1 VLYLWTMS
9 TLQAVGWAICLCFA
23 VCCAL
28 RLARFNSQAPADLPS
43 YAQPFF
49 TGVPAPGGAGLIM
62 IPMFLSFEWGDF
74 PFRSPYLSAV
84 VVAGTALLMVSRV
97 PTVSLKG
104 IVRVPHDWVLPTLL
118 GVGIFAGFFA
128 TAPWPT
134 LTAIGIVY
142 ISSIPLTVRSYYRLR
157 RAARQPRRPDP
168 ALRGEALTPAPSSA
182 PAFPRPHDSVPPNE
196 WRH

>member
-1 VLYLWTMS
+1 MS
-9 TLQAVGWAICLCFA
+9 ELHSVGWAIVLFFA

-28 RLARFNSQAPADLPS
+28 RLARFNSEAPAESPS

-49 TGVPAPGGAGLIM
+49 TGAPAPAGAGLIM

-74 PFRSPYLSAV
+74 LFRSPYLSAV
-84 VVAGTALLMVSRV
+84 TVTGTALLMVSKV
-97 PTVSLKG
+97 PTVSLKR
-104 IVRVPHDWVLPTLL
+104 IVRIPQDMVLPTLL
-118 GVGIFAGFFA
+118 GVGVIAGFFA

-142 ISSIPLTVRSYYRLR
+142 IGSIPLTVRSYYRLR
-157 RAARQPRRPDP
+157 QAALARKSEPGARPEP
-168 ALRGEALTPAPSSA
+168 LPAPPPGALDQVQDQA
-182 PAFPRPHDSVPPNE
+182 PSNE